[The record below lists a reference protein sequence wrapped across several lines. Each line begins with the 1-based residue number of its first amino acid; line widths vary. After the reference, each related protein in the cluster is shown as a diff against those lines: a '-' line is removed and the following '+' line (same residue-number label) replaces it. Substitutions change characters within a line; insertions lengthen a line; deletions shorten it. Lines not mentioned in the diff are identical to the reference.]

1 MDCHFNPFL
10 AAFRKGFGCQ
20 STLLRLLEDWRKAL
34 DNQECVA
41 AILMDLSKAFDC
53 LPHGLLIAKLR
64 AYGLSKEAVGLLE
77 SYLTNRSQQVRLGQC
92 TSSWEN
98 LFKGVPQGSILGP
111 LLFNVFLN
119 DIFYFVLKCII
130 YNYADDNT
138 VAYIHKDLNTLK
150 LVLENESLNLISWF
164 EDNFMK
170 ANPDKFQA
178 ICAGKKCHGNIKSFR
193 IGDTD
198 ISCEDNVSLLGVNI
212 DFMLKFD
219 DHVSDI
225 CKKASKQLAVLKRL
239 GRFLTKQGKLV
250 IYNSFIA
257 SNFSYCPLAWHFC
270 SVTSTNK
277 LEKVQERALRFINND
292 FTSSLS
298 ELLKLTNTQPLHV
311 RRLKL
316 MACEVY
322 KIVNDL
328 SPQYISDLVNIKV
341 SPYDFRGEKKA
352 DIPRVKSTRYGLRSF
367 RSEAPRIWNRL
378 PNNFRVAESYPQF
391 RRLIQRWD
399 GLGCQCPLC
408 YS

>member
-1 MDCHFNPFL
+1 M
-10 AAFRKGFGCQ
+10 Q
-20 STLLRLLEDWRKAL
+20 
-34 DNQECVA
+34 
-41 AILMDLSKAFDC
+41 
-53 LPHGLLIAKLR
+53 
-64 AYGLSKEAVGLLE
+64 
-77 SYLTNRSQQVRLGQC
+77 
-92 TSSWEN
+92 
-98 LFKGVPQGSILGP
+98 
-111 LLFNVFLN
+111 
-119 DIFYFVLKCII
+119 
-130 YNYADDNT
+130 
-138 VAYIHKDLNTLK
+138 
-150 LVLENESLNLISWF
+150 ESL
-164 EDNFMK
+164 
-170 ANPDKFQA
+170 QA
-178 ICAGKKCHGNIKSFR
+178 TSRIKKTWKI
-193 IGDTD
+193 
-198 ISCEDNVSLLGVNI
+198 
-212 DFMLKFD
+212 
-219 DHVSDI
+219 
-225 CKKASKQLAVLKRL
+225 
-239 GRFLTKQGKLV
+239 LTKHGKLV

-328 SPQYISDLVNIKV
+328 SPQYISDLVNSKV

-378 PNNFRVAESYPQF
+378 PNNLHDAESYPQF